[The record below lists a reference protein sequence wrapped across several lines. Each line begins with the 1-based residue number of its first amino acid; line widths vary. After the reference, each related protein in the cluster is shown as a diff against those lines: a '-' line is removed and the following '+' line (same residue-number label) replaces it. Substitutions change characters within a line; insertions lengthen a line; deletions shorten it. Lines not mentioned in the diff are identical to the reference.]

1 MTEQE
6 FRERMRKASDE
17 EIKPI
22 VEKMTNLIMD
32 AYQSGFNVAMSL
44 FYPTANKEKENG
56 KE

>member
-56 KE
+56 KG